1 MKRSDFY
8 FIIVMATLLTVIIL
22 WQFGNLS
29 TNKETQQIANQTLIQ
44 LHEDKARENQT
55 AIQQKFEEEGRE
67 KQTKINKA
75 LLMEMKQELKS
86 YIINQ
91 NQTTQK
97 ELQYQREA
105 LENQEIMIKQIK
117 SAMQQND
124 NITKD
129 IFRIS
134 QEHKQVAKDH
144 DSISTD
150 IQNVTNNTDKSLYR
164 YGENSVTKLDELVQT
179 QKKLLTKLDTILLKL
194 NQTK

>member
-150 IQNVTNNTDKSLYR
+150 IQNVNNNTDKSLYK
-164 YGENSVTKLDELVQT
+164 YGENTIKKLYELVQK
-179 QKKLLTKLDTILLKL
+179 QKKLLKKLDK
-194 NQTK
+194 TKK

>member
-8 FIIVMATLLTVIIL
+8 FVIVMTALIAIIIM

-144 DSISTD
+144 DALSTD
-150 IQNVTNNTDKSLYR
+150 IQNVTNNTDKSLYK

-179 QKKLLTKLDTILLKL
+179 QKKLLTKLDNILLKL

>member
-44 LHEDKARENQT
+44 LHEDKAREKQT
-55 AIQQKFEEEGRE
+55 AIQQQHEDEGRE
-67 KQTKINKA
+67 KQTNITKTAI
-75 LLMEMKQELKS
+75 LEMKQELKS
-86 YIINQ
+86 YIDRQ
-91 NQTTQK
+91 NNTTQK
-97 ELQYQREA
+97 ELQFQRQA
-105 LENQEIMIKQIK
+105 LINQETMIKQIK

-144 DSISTD
+144 DALSTD
-150 IQNVTNNTDKSLYR
+150 IQNVTNNTDKSLYK

-179 QKKLLTKLDTILLKL
+179 QKKLLTKLDNILLKL